1 MRLLLLLSALL
12 AALSGGGADARA
24 PRAEAF
30 AVAMRAT
37 APERE
42 RAHAHVLLAARPAIV
57 RTAEPPAA
65 APAPVVTAAPRL
77 WLQRRRE

>member
-24 PRAEAF
+24 PRAEAV
-30 AVAMRAT
+30 AVAVRVM
-37 APERE
+37 APERD
-42 RAHAHVLLAARPAIV
+42 RAHAHVLLAARPAAALITEAAV
-57 RTAEPPAA
+57 A
-65 APAPVVTAAPRL
+65 APAAIVTAAPRL

>member
-1 MRLLLLLSALL
+1 MKLLLLLSALL

-24 PRAEAF
+24 PRAEAV
-30 AVAMRAT
+30 AVAVRVA

-42 RAHAHVLLAARPAIV
+42 RAHAHVLLAARPAADRV
-57 RTAEPPAA
+57 AEPAASAPAA
-65 APAPVVTAAPRL
+65 IVTAAPRL